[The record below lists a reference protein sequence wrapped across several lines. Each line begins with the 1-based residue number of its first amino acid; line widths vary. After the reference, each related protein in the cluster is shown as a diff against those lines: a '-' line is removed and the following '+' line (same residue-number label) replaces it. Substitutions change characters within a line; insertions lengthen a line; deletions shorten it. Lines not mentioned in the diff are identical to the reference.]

1 MNLPGNEFSKQYT
14 NIERETIVIFNE
26 SEKTA
31 EIYSASPRIINQ
43 LLTLCEKFPDVYKV
57 IRTVRD
63 KDRKITG
70 SYFSCP
76 KGFIKFKRPRILS
89 EKQKEVV
96 EMLKLGP
103 RRPLGG

>member
-1 MNLPGNEFSKQYT
+1 MNLPANEFSKQYT
-14 NIERETIVIFNE
+14 NSERETIVIFNE

-31 EIYSASPRIINQ
+31 EIYSSSPRIINQ

-70 SYFSCP
+70 AYFSCP
-76 KGFIKFKRPRILS
+76 KGFVKFKKPRILS

-96 EMLKLGP
+96 EMLKLGS

>member
-1 MNLPGNEFSKQYT
+1 MNLPANEFSKQYT
-14 NIERETIVIFNE
+14 NSERETIVIFNE

-31 EIYSASPRIINQ
+31 EIYSSSPRTINQ

-96 EMLKLGP
+96 EMLKLGSK
-103 RRPLGG
+103 RPLGG